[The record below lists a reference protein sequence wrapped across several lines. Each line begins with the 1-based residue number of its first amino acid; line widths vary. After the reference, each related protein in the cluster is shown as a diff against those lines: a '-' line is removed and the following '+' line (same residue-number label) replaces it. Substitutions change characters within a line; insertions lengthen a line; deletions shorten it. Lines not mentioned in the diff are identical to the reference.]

1 MMYLGNYAAGAT
13 IDFLWSSNDGSGASI
28 TRGTNGTISVYKGNG
43 TTQSTAGVTDDEDF
57 DSLTGIHHVRITT
70 GSDGSFYAGGNDFAV
85 VLSGATIDG
94 KAVNAVLAHFSLQNR
109 YPAVSDVQS
118 GLATAAAL
126 DAVDNFVDT
135 EVAAILAAVD
145 TEVAAIKA
153 KTDLIPASPAAVG
166 SAMTLAA
173 DAVDS
178 SALAASAVAEIQS
191 GLATSSALSTV
202 AGYVDTEVAAILAA
216 VDTEVAAI
224 KAKTD
229 LIPASPAAVG
239 SAMTLAADAVDS
251 SALAAS
257 AVAEIQA
264 GLSTLTAGDVNAQM
278 VDVLV
283 TDTFGEP
290 GSVPAATSSLKDK
303 INWLFILARNKRTTT
318 ATADKVRNDGDSA
331 DVGTAVLSDDGS
343 TFTRGEYA

>member
-1 MMYLGNYAAGAT
+1 MMYLGNYAVGAT

-109 YPAVSDVQS
+109 YPAVADVQS
-118 GLATAAAL
+118 GLATAAAVQTVDDLVDDLETRLTATRAGYL
-126 DAVDNFVDT
+126 DNLSGGAVAT
-135 EVAAILAAVD
+135 ASALSTVAGYVD

-173 DAVDS
+173 DAVNS
-178 SALAASAVAEIQS
+178 
-191 GLATSSALSTV
+191 TS
-202 AGYVDTEVAAILAA
+202 
-216 VDTEVAAI
+216 
-224 KAKTD
+224 
-229 LIPASPAAVG
+229 
-239 SAMTLAADAVDS
+239 
-251 SALAAS
+251 LAAS

-283 TDTFGEP
+283 TDTYGEP

-318 ATADKVRNDGDSA
+318 ATADQVRNDGDSA
-331 DVGTAVLSDDGS
+331 DVGSAVLSDDGS

>member
-1 MMYLGNYAAGAT
+1 MMYLGNYATGAT

-109 YPAVSDVQS
+109 YPAVADVQS
-118 GLATAAAL
+118 GLATSSAL
-126 DAVDNFVDT
+126 STVAGYVDT
-135 EVAAILAAVD
+135 EVAAIKAKTDLIPASPAAEGSAMTLADGAITSAKFATGAITAGAIAADAIGASELAADAVAEIQSGLATASALRTVAGYVD

-173 DAVDS
+173 DAVNS
-178 SALAASAVAEIQS
+178 TSLAASAVAEIQS
-191 GLATSSALSTV
+191 
-202 AGYVDTEVAAILAA
+202 
-216 VDTEVAAI
+216 
-224 KAKTD
+224 
-229 LIPASPAAVG
+229 
-239 SAMTLAADAVDS
+239 
-251 SALAAS
+251 
-257 AVAEIQA
+257 

-290 GSVPAATSSLKDK
+290 GSVPGATSSLKDK

-331 DVGTAVLSDDGS
+331 DVGSAVLSDDGS

>member
-173 DAVDS
+173 DAVDA
-178 SALAASAVAEIQS
+178 SALAADAVAEIQS
-191 GLATSSALSTV
+191 
-202 AGYVDTEVAAILAA
+202 
-216 VDTEVAAI
+216 
-224 KAKTD
+224 
-229 LIPASPAAVG
+229 
-239 SAMTLAADAVDS
+239 
-251 SALAAS
+251 
-257 AVAEIQA
+257 

-318 ATADKVRNDGDSA
+318 ATADKVRNDGDSG
-331 DVGTAVLSDDGS
+331 DVGSAVLSDDGS
-343 TFTRGEYA
+343 TFTRGEWA